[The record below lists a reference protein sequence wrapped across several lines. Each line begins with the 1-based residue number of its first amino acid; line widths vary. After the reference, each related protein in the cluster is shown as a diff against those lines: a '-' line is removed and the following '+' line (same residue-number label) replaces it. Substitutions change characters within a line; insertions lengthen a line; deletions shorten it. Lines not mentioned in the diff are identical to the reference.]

1 MIRWTRGMSWLAAVA
16 AVALIAAPVTA
27 KKLPDA
33 ETGGRPLT
41 AELLGSNEV
50 PGPGDPD
57 GSGFAVV
64 TLNPGQEEV
73 CFDIQVADVE
83 PIAAAHIHRGGPNVA
98 GPVVVNFNVA
108 ANGLSG
114 CFTADRELIKEI
126 LKNPGDFYVNVHN
139 PEFPPGALRGQLEK

>member
-1 MIRWTRGMSWLAAVA
+1 MIRWTRFTGWMAVLT
-16 AVALIAAPVTA
+16 AVALVAAPVTA
-27 KKLPDA
+27 KKLPDGD
-33 ETGGRPLT
+33 TGGRPLT

-57 GSGFAVV
+57 GIGSAVV

-73 CFDIQVADVE
+73 CFDIRVSGVE
-83 PIAAAHIHRGGPNVA
+83 PIAAAHIHRGGPDVA

-108 ANGLSG
+108 SNGLSG
-114 CFTADRELIKEI
+114 CVTADRELIKEI
-126 LKNPGDFYVNVHN
+126 LKSPGDFYVNVHN